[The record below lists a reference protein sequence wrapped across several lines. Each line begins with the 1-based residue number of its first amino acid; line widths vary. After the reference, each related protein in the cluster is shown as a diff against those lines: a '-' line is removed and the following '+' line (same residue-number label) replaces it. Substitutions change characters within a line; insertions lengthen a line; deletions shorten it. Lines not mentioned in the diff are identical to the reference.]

1 MQQILLILLTKFLWE
16 EWDGVEKWPR
26 NNTTSLFQYPSNS
39 CRVLVYFTPWSGT
52 LCLEWCHGALCARHC
67 RVNSHRPSSRY
78 RTDQEPGR
86 SQNWLDKSQ
95 EESITEAQDRTWLRN
110 SGKRQCWRWQM
121 GETWNMSFQQSG
133 KSLLRP
139 NPDHLAHVIPD
150 EVSGLG
156 QGPRG
161 GPTKS
166 FHLGSS
172 WTA

>member
-1 MQQILLILLTKFLWE
+1 
-16 EWDGVEKWPR
+16 
-26 NNTTSLFQYPSNS
+26 
-39 CRVLVYFTPWSGT
+39 
-52 LCLEWCHGALCARHC
+52 
-67 RVNSHRPSSRY
+67 
-78 RTDQEPGR
+78 
-86 SQNWLDKSQ
+86 
-95 EESITEAQDRTWLRN
+95 
-110 SGKRQCWRWQM
+110 
-121 GETWNMSFQQSG
+121 MSFQQSG

-172 WTA
+172 